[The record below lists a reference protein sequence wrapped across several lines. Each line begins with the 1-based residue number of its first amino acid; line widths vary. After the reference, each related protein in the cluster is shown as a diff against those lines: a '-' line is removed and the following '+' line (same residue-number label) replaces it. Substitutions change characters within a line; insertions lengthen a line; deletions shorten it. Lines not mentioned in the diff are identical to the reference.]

1 MGGITGWKRQRSAAA
16 ARVVRAGMRAAVR
29 AVVLTASL
37 AATPGVL
44 PVRAAP
50 RTSLSE
56 CMAGP
61 ARVEVIAGIGPRGEI
76 RLASGVRAVP
86 DSLRWPD
93 APEAASAA
101 QAWLEARLG
110 ARVTMIPRGQPDR
123 WDRVRA
129 DLLIAEGEEDLAGG
143 LIGAGLAV
151 ADANEADSL
160 CRPALR
166 LVEAAARAR
175 RLGLWRAP
183 LPGAQDGPALRAKAG
198 HFVVVEGR
206 IRHIGERGARTYL
219 DFAARGTDGLTVTV
233 SKRTWRMMRARGLS
247 AASLEDRRVRVRG
260 LLEVRRGPTL
270 EAAVDGIEVLDE
282 ADRPEAG
289 PDGERE
295 LRR

>member
-1 MGGITGWKRQRSAAA
+1 MGGITGWERQRSAAA

-56 CMAGP
+56 CMAEP

-110 ARVTMIPRGQPDR
+110 ARVTVIPRGQPDR

-206 IRHIGERGARTYL
+206 IRHIGERGARTMSL
-219 DFAARGTDGLTVTV
+219 RGLQRTIEWRKKGLSGVVPASTTALR
-233 SKRTWRMMRARGLS
+233 SRARRG
-247 AASLEDRRVRVRG
+247 AASGAAPTTSKVGQKYGVWQATS
-260 LLEVRRGPTL
+260 EVATS
-270 EAAVDGIEVLDE
+270 
-282 ADRPEAG
+282 
-289 PDGERE
+289 
-295 LRR
+295 LRNIA